1 MVPPPPEPDL
11 PVSSRTPASRSAR
24 RADRLLPLL
33 AVLGLMLA
41 GFPAPAPLGGQAPGA
56 AAGSADAAGDLSI
69 RPERTG
75 WQETSTYAEVVRH
88 LEVAAASHPRMHLV
102 TFGYTNQGRALPLL
116 VVGPSTAEAATA
128 EAVRESG
135 QLRIYLQANIHAGE
149 VAGKEALLRLVRRM
163 VESDPDT
170 EAWTRDWVLLVGPI
184 YNADGNEAL
193 ELGNRP
199 RQHGP
204 LGGMGT
210 RPNAQGLDLNRDQM
224 KLDSPE
230 GRALARL
237 MTEWDPH
244 VIVDLH
250 VTNGTRHAYHL
261 TYAPGLHPA
270 TPAVLDR
277 FLRDELL
284 PEVTDRVEAEFGW
297 HMWHYGN
304 VGNRDGVRG
313 WWTFDH
319 RPRFVTNY
327 AGIRGRLGI
336 LSEAYSYLVFEDRVV
351 ATERFVDG
359 ILAFLD
365 LHREEVRDMVDAVA
379 RAEAE
384 GMPGTRVPLRGVLDA
399 DAPTHPVLMGEVAEE
414 ENPWSGAV
422 VLRRLDV
429 VQSEP
434 MPAGVT
440 FRGTEETV
448 APPAYLLPP
457 AAGAVAARLRAHG
470 IRVDSLA
477 EGWSGDAERFRVTWA
492 TSAERPF
499 QGRTE
504 REVEG
509 AWESGE
515 VQMGAGAFRVPVGQ
529 PLGRLAVLL
538 LEPRADDGFLN
549 WGILDPWIAEGDF
562 YPVVREVG
570 RQTLPEEDSS
580 RR

>member
-1 MVPPPPEPDL
+1 V
-11 PVSSRTPASRSAR
+11 
-24 RADRLLPLL
+24 
-33 AVLGLMLA
+33 LA
-41 GFPAPAPLGGQAPGA
+41 GFPAPAPLGGQSPGA
-56 AAGSADAAGDLSI
+56 GVAAGAMPGARVPAGDLSI

-135 QLRIYLQANIHAGE
+135 LLRIYLQGNIHAGE

-163 VESDPDT
+163 VEADPTT

-193 ELGNRP
+193 DLGNRP

-230 GRALARL
+230 GRSLARL
-237 MTEWDPH
+237 MTAWDPH

-270 TPAVLDR
+270 TPAMLDR
-277 FLRDELL
+277 FLRDELF
-284 PEVTDRVEAEFGW
+284 PEVTDRVEAAYGW

-336 LSEAYSYLVFEDRVV
+336 LSEAYSYLVFEDRVI

-365 LHREEVRDMVDAVA
+365 PRREEVRLMVDAVA
-379 RAEAE
+379 AAEAE
-384 GMPGTRVPLRGVLDA
+384 GLPGSRVPLRGVLDA
-399 DAPTHPVLMGEVAEE
+399 DAPAHPVLMGEVVEE

-429 VQSEP
+429 VVP
-434 MPAGVT
+434 DTMPAGVA

-448 APPAYLLPP
+448 APAAYLLPSD
-457 AAGAVAARLRAHG
+457 AGAVVARLRAHG
-470 IRVDSLA
+470 IRVDSLP
-477 EGWSGDAERFRVTWA
+477 EGWAGEAERFLVSRA
-492 TSAERPF
+492 SSAERPF

-509 AWESGE
+509 AWEAGGVRLE
-515 VQMGAGAFRVPVGQ
+515 GGAFRVPVGQ

-562 YPVVREVG
+562 YPIAREAVGGSG
-570 RQTLPEEDSS
+570 RQAPSGDHLSG
-580 RR
+580 RCG